1 MNTVQGVGWR
11 GQAWISPGLGV
22 FLGQAGGQDWHCHM
36 AHQITIGL
44 ATELT
49 VHTPGSEV
57 RARAVCIRAG
67 VMHRIEAIEILSIY
81 LDALSEEAFALH
93 AGADA
98 ITVDIDMEAI
108 FALQSLLAEPNVSA
122 QQMRDRVRQALS
134 LANASVIDPRLQT
147 VLAAVRESIHGRQ
160 YLARLV
166 HLSPTRF
173 SHWFVEQTGLPLRSY
188 RKWSRLVAALQNIAA
203 GRSLTEAAHAAGF
216 ADAAHFSRTFRNLFG
231 LDPTSALGHVHL
243 IG

>member
-1 MNTVQGVGWR
+1 
-11 GQAWISPGLGV
+11 
-22 FLGQAGGQDWHCHM
+22 
-36 AHQITIGL
+36 
-44 ATELT
+44 
-49 VHTPGSEV
+49 
-57 RARAVCIRAG
+57 
-67 VMHRIEAIEILSIY
+67 MHRIEAIEILSIY

>member
-1 MNTVQGVGWR
+1 MNPMQGIGWR

-22 FLGQAGGQDWHCHM
+22 FVGQAGGHDWHCHM
-36 AHQITIGL
+36 AHQITISL
-44 ATELT
+44 AAELT
-49 VHTPGSEV
+49 VNTPDSAV

-67 VMHRIEAIEILSIY
+67 VMHRIEAVEILSIY
-81 LDALSEEAFALH
+81 LDALSEEAYALH
-93 AGADA
+93 AGAD
-98 ITVDIDMEAI
+98 IVSVDIDMEDI
-108 FALQSLLAEPNVSA
+108 VFLRSLLAEPNISA
-122 QQMRDRVRQALS
+122 QQMRDGVRQTLN
-134 LANASVIDPRLQT
+134 LANVPAIDPRLQT

-160 YLARLV
+160 YLAKLV

-188 RKWSRLVAALQNIAA
+188 RKWSRLVAALQHISA

-231 LDPTSALGHVHL
+231 LDPSSALGHVRL
-243 IG
+243 SS